1 VAGLDFEQVVNVHHA
16 PLYRFALSL
25 TGDEAAAGDLV
36 QQTFFLWATRG
47 HQLRDESK
55 LRPWLLTTL
64 HREFLGERRH
74 EIRFPHFEVSDV
86 ADELPP
92 INPEL
97 INQLDGHAVM
107 EALQQVDESYRAAL
121 ALFYLEDLSYLEI
134 AQALDVPTGT
144 VMSRLSRG
152 KAQLRELLCIDSDER
167 RQKFSSL
174 KATVADGKYHHH
186 G

>member
-1 VAGLDFEQVVNVHHA
+1 VAVLDFEHVVNMHYAH
-16 PLYRFALSL
+16 LYRFALSL
-25 TGDEAAAGDLV
+25 TRTEAEAGDLV
-36 QQTFFLWATRG
+36 QQTLYLWATRG
-47 HQLRDESK
+47 HQLRDETK

-74 EIRFPHFEVSDV
+74 EARFPHLEMSDV
-86 ADELPP
+86 VHELPV
-92 INPEL
+92 IEPEWV
-97 INQLDGHAVM
+97 NQLDGHAVM
-107 EALQQVDESYRAAL
+107 KALQQVDDAYRAAL

-134 AQALDVPTGT
+134 AETLDIPTGT

-152 KAQLRELLCIDSDER
+152 KEQLRALLCVDRDEQ

-174 KATVADGKYHHH
+174 KVTVADSQPHH